1 MPGFFLQCCKT
12 RANFLIRNN
21 VLAHLAMLTIAI
33 CFGGAF
39 VSIKVVLREV
49 PPITLAL
56 LRFLIATMIL
66 LTILK
71 ILEPSSK
78 LQKADFPKIVLGGF
92 LGITL
97 FYFLENIGIKLT
109 TATNASLLASTTP
122 IFAIALDVIIFR
134 TKISVIQMIGIVCST
149 IGAYMA
155 ITANAQL
162 DFSSA
167 TFKGN
172 LLVVGAMLSWAL
184 YILLNKSLQDKY
196 SALFLSTYQM
206 LFGTLILALM
216 SFCEYDQWRMFSLN
230 AFGNILFLAVFPS
243 AICYFLYSYAL
254 KRLDVTITTL
264 YSNLVPVVGV
274 LGGWCILNEII
285 LPIQVFGGVIIILG
299 ITIASWKKMEANK
312 KGACEKK
319 SVS

>member
-1 MPGFFLQCCKT
+1 MPRFLKKCET
-12 RANFLIRNN
+12 RVNLNN
-21 VLAHLAMLTIAI
+21 LLAHLAMPTIVI
-33 CFGGAF
+33 LWGVSF
-39 VSIKVVLREV
+39 VIIKVALKEV

-78 LQKADFPKIVLGGF
+78 LRKADFPKIVLGGF

-122 IFAIALDVIIFR
+122 IFAITMDVIIFK
-134 TKISVIQMIGIVCST
+134 TKISVIQMMGIICST
-149 IGAYMA
+149 IGAYMT
-155 ITANAQL
+155 ITANTQL

-184 YILLNKSLQDKY
+184 YILINKSLQAKY
-196 SALFLSTYQM
+196 SGLFLSTYQM

-216 SFCEYDQWRMFSLN
+216 SSGEYNQWRMFSLN
-230 AFGNILFLAVFPS
+230 AWSSILYLAVFPS

-254 KRLDVTITTL
+254 KKLDVAITTL

-274 LGGWCILNEII
+274 LSGWCILNEII
-285 LPIQVFGGVIIILG
+285 FPIQLLGGVIIIWG
-299 ITIASWKKMEANK
+299 IIIVNRKKYPSPKNSR
-312 KGACEKK
+312 EKLLTPE
-319 SVS
+319 

>member
-1 MPGFFLQCCKT
+1 MSAFLLKCCKT

-21 VLAHLAMLTIAI
+21 VLAHLAMLTIVVS
-33 CFGGAF
+33 FGGAF
-39 VSIKVVLREV
+39 VAIKVALREV

-71 ILEPSSK
+71 ILEPTSK
-78 LQKADFPKIVLGGF
+78 LQKADFPQIVLGGF
-92 LGITL
+92 LGVTL
-97 FYFLENIGIKLT
+97 FYYLENIGIKLT

-122 IFAIALDVIIFR
+122 IFAITLDVIIFR
-134 TKISVIQMIGIVCST
+134 TKISVVQMIGIVCST
-149 IGAYMA
+149 IGAYIT

-206 LFGTLILALM
+206 LFGTVILALM
-216 SFCEYDQWRMFSLN
+216 SFGEYDQWRMFSLN
-230 AFGNILFLAVFPS
+230 AFGNILYLAVFPS
-243 AICYFLYSYAL
+243 AICYFLLSYAL

-264 YSNLVPVVGV
+264 YSNLIPVVGV
-274 LGGWCILNEII
+274 LGGGCILNENI
-285 LPIQVFGGVIIILG
+285 LPLQVLGGVIIVLG
-299 ITIASWKKMEANK
+299 ITIVNWGKYTHPNK
-312 KGACEKK
+312 GKNY
-319 SVS
+319 

>member
-1 MPGFFLQCCKT
+1 MSVFLLKCCKT
-12 RANFLIRNN
+12 RANFLFRNN
-21 VLAHLAMLTIAI
+21 VLAHLAMLTIVI
-33 CFGGAF
+33 SFGGAF
-39 VSIKVVLREV
+39 VAIKVALREV

-56 LRFLIATMIL
+56 LRFIIATMIL

-71 ILEPSSK
+71 ILEPTSK
-78 LQKADFPKIVLGGF
+78 FQKADFPKIVLGGF
-92 LGITL
+92 LGVTL

-122 IFAIALDVIIFR
+122 IFAITLDVIIFR

-149 IGAYMA
+149 IGAYIT

-172 LLVVGAMLSWAL
+172 LLIVGAMLSWAL

-206 LFGTLILALM
+206 LFGTVILALM
-216 SFCEYDQWRMFSLN
+216 SFGEYDQWRMFSLN
-230 AFGNILFLAVFPS
+230 AFGNILYLAVFPS
-243 AICYFLYSYAL
+243 AICYFLLSYAL

-264 YSNLVPVVGV
+264 YSNLIPVVGV
-274 LGGWCILNEII
+274 LGGGCILNENI
-285 LPIQVFGGVIIILG
+285 LPLQVLGGVIIVLG
-299 ITIASWKKMEANK
+299 ITIVNWGKYTHPNK
-312 KGACEKK
+312 GKNY
-319 SVS
+319 